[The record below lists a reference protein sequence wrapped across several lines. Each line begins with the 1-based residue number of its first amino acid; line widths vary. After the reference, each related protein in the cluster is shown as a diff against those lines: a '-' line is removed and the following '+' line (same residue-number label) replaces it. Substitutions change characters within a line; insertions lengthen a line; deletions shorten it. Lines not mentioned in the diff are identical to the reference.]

1 MTHLILP
8 PSIKW
13 TSTVFKSYICNP
25 LRSFVS
31 NFTALTCVTVKASS
45 HEVSCEK
52 QYTIRLEG
60 TIIKFLFLLMHI
72 LYHILPAIEIV
83 VHCIYGKSLPCGMLT

>member
-1 MTHLILP
+1 MIFKNIGQKL
-8 PSIKW
+8 
-13 TSTVFKSYICNP
+13 TVYKSYICNP

-60 TIIKFLFLLMHI
+60 TIIKFLFL
-72 LYHILPAIEIV
+72 ILPTIEIV
-83 VHCIYGKSLPCGMLT
+83 VYCIYGKSLPCGMLT